1 LSDGYSRYGHLRIRS
16 FVDAVQD
23 APVAPET
30 KGADFGYGFCMC
42 LRLGGEKRQADAKHR
57 RRGKLV
63 HFIATESD
71 PYPWKIMGTAAPA
84 EQKELRD

>member
-1 LSDGYSRYGHLRIRS
+1 MR
-16 FVDAVQD
+16 
-23 APVAPET
+23 
-30 KGADFGYGFCMC
+30 